1 MFIKREKYKQKVN
14 KAKTSSSV
22 ICNFLLTFS
31 ICLFQE
37 KISEKDLNK
46 RKPLSDLPISKI
58 FILDRALIS

>member
-46 RKPLSDLPISKI
+46 RNTKESHNEHMCK
-58 FILDRALIS
+58 